1 MENTDGQTPAANGIS
16 RKDFIKKAAIATA
29 GFYIVP
35 RYVLGGPGYTAPS
48 DKLYI
53 AAVGTGGEAENDIH
67 HFATA
72 PKKNAEIAFLCDVD
86 ERPGMLRQKEFPKAK
101 FYHDWR
107 EMFEKENKNF
117 DAVTVAIP
125 DHNNAIVGPSAMQR
139 HKPLYLQ

>member
-1 MENTDGQTPAANGIS
+1 MKTDGQKPADNSIS

-53 AAVGTGGEAENDIH
+53 AAVGCSGEAENDIH
-67 HFATA
+67 HYAKA
-72 PKKNAEIAFLCDVD
+72 PKKNAEIAFLCAVD
-86 ERPGMLRQKEFPKAK
+86 DRGAAPRIQQFPKAK

-107 EMFEKENKNF
+107 EM
-117 DAVTVAIP
+117 
-125 DHNNAIVGPSAMQR
+125 
-139 HKPLYLQ
+139 

>member
-1 MENTDGQTPAANGIS
+1 MKTDGQKPAENGIS

-48 DKLYI
+48 EISCTLL
-53 AAVGTGGEAENDIH
+53 AVGCSGEAENDIKH
-67 HFATA
+67 HANS
-72 PKKNAEIAFLCDVD
+72 PRKNGEIAFLCDVD
-86 ERPGMLRQKEFPKAK
+86 DRGAAPRRKEFPVKAG

-107 EMFEKENKNF
+107 EMFDKEHKNF

-125 DHNNAIVGPSAMQR
+125 DQ
-139 HKPLYLQ
+139 